1 MFDAHMKGLSTC
13 TGFIHGKHGIVGWC
27 SAAPETLQEKMTETG
42 QDAVDI
48 EVGTE
53 VAELSA
59 LVLVLRSGCGVL
71 LLLLYGNDAA
81 GTA

>member
-1 MFDAHMKGLSTC
+1 
-13 TGFIHGKHGIVGWC
+13 
-27 SAAPETLQEKMTETG
+27 MTETG